1 MDGNN
6 MYPINLL
13 LSYVY
18 IFSILNLFYNQ
29 HMYTTKKKRK
39 KRREFVISTITTFWV
54 QIHVKKTK
62 IVDVKIMKSKA
73 INEVT
78 RDESKVV
85 GNIAIYT

>member
-1 MDGNN
+1 

-18 IFSILNLFYNQ
+18 IFSIFNLFYNQ
-29 HMYTTKKKRK
+29 HMYTAKTKKKK

-85 GNIAIYT
+85 GNIVIYT